1 MKKCTLLFMVIIEIW
16 ALKYHTFS
24 KKKALVFSFIC
35 SKCENEDDK
44 YLKKN

>member
-1 MKKCTLLFMVIIEIW
+1 MYCVIYGNYRNLSPKISHI
-16 ALKYHTFS
+16 F